1 MLHPNY
7 LQTHLLAAAH
17 GARVRPWPLRLT
29 GGSTVRWAPALDE
42 LRALVTERTRLI
54 VLCNPNNPT
63 GTCLTAAELDEV
75 CAVAARRGAWVL
87 SDEIYRGAERDGILT
102 ASAWGRYD
110 RVVVT
115 CGLSKVYGLPGL
127 RIGWAVAPPSLC
139 EELWS
144 RRDFTT
150 IAPAALS
157 DRLARIALV
166 PEMRVRLL
174 ARAQRRIADHYTL
187 VRDWIAESGAGLAHV
202 PPDAG
207 AIVFV
212 GYPHAIGSEELA
224 TTAAG
229 NRQRARRPRRSLRAR
244 RISADRVRR
253 GGGAAAHRPGSAGAP
268 VGPPAAAGLTAP
280 GSCGSCP

>member
-54 VLCNPNNPT
+54 VLCNPNNST

-157 DRLARIALV
+157 DRLARIALA

-224 TTAAG
+224 TRLRETA
-229 NRQRARRPRRSLRAR
+229 SVL
-244 RISADRVRR
+244 V
-253 GGGAAAHRPGSAGAP
+253 
-268 VGPPAAAGLTAP
+268 AP
-280 GSCGSCP
+280 GAHFGLDGYLRIGFGGEAAPLRTGLDRLGRLLTRLPQPA